1 MINNPPEVKS
11 NESLIPGEPD
21 LNLSPFQLHPQN
33 VPSNAEIDE
42 QLEIFADIIVSAIM
56 KDINNKLT

>member
-1 MINNPPEVKS
+1 MINNLLEDTS

-21 LNLSPFQLHPQN
+21 LNLSPFQIHPQT
-33 VPSNAEIDE
+33 VPSKAEIDE
-42 QLEIFADIIVSAIM
+42 QLEIFADIIVSIIM

>member
-1 MINNPPEVKS
+1 MINNLPEDKS

-33 VPSNAEIDE
+33 VPSEAEIDE
-42 QLEIFADIIVSAIM
+42 QLEIFADIIISAIM